1 MIRFALS
8 FVFGALALF
17 FLIEVGI
24 ASLWYEVEEENIEY
38 AWLIAG
44 HTHQIVSS
52 AMDTHPPPNTA
63 ADLATTLGTDVE
75 PLTHGVFTETCEEA
89 AFMAHQNGLQS
100 CTTLDSS
107 DTIRVAV
114 MLPIGPVSI
123 DGSRLFWEAED
134 PGHPAETLSFPL
146 LLVGMLIL
154 GLALGWGPRRQL
166 QKLAASAQRLRDG
179 DLSARATVSRHGLT
193 EPMALAFNDMADH
206 VQRTVEWQDLML
218 QTVAH
223 ELRTPLSRVRFIVT
237 RIEVAGS
244 REEQLE
250 ALAELDEELSD
261 LESLISSVLTLVRV
275 SRADPLE
282 TTPNHLC
289 KALNSRLRR
298 LEKRQRHRSQPL
310 TIERIGLDAES
321 PQAQVDLNAVSRVF
335 DNLLNNAVAHARTR
349 IRVSLAHSADAIRIS
364 VEDDGDGIAPEARE
378 KVLDAFVQLD
388 SSRTQSGTG
397 LGLAIVRGLV
407 EAHGNRLELTD
418 SDLGGL
424 QVFTTWPVAK
434 QAK

>member
-1 MIRFALS
+1 
-8 FVFGALALF
+8 
-17 FLIEVGI
+17 
-24 ASLWYEVEEENIEY
+24 
-38 AWLIAG
+38 
-44 HTHQIVSS
+44 
-52 AMDTHPPPNTA
+52 
-63 ADLATTLGTDVE
+63 
-75 PLTHGVFTETCEEA
+75 
-89 AFMAHQNGLQS
+89 
-100 CTTLDSS
+100 
-107 DTIRVAV
+107 
-114 MLPIGPVSI
+114 
-123 DGSRLFWEAED
+123 
-134 PGHPAETLSFPL
+134 
-146 LLVGMLIL
+146 
-154 GLALGWGPRRQL
+154 
-166 QKLAASAQRLRDG
+166 
-179 DLSARATVSRHGLT
+179 
-193 EPMALAFNDMADH
+193 
-206 VQRTVEWQDLML
+206 ML

-424 QVFTTWPVAK
+424 QVITTWPVAK